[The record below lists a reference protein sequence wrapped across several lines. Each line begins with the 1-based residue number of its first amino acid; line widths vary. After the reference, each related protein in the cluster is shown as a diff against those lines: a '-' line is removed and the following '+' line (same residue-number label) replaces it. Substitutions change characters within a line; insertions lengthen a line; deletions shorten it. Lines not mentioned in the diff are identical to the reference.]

1 MKALRTGIAI
11 LVVAAVALSIG
22 VGVMA
27 ANGGDSRNET
37 FAQRFDRSAVTGV
50 PRVDPERRAELIRS
64 RALNRRYGLGEFA
77 PWPLNIK
84 DPELRA
90 LMIRSD
96 ALNRKYKL
104 GKYAPG
110 S

>member
-1 MKALRTGIAI
+1 MKALKTGIAT
-11 LVVAAVALSIG
+11 LVVAVALAIG

-27 ANGGDSRNET
+27 ANGGDSRSET

-96 ALNRKYKL
+96 ALNREYKL
-104 GKYAPG
+104 GEYAQG

>member
-1 MKALRTGIAI
+1 MKALRTGTAI
-11 LVVAAVALSIG
+11 LVAAAVALAIG

-27 ANGGDSRNET
+27 ANGDDSPSET

-50 PRVDPERRAELIRS
+50 PGVDPERRAELIRN
-64 RALNRRYGLGEFA
+64 RALNERYRLGEFA
-77 PWPLNIK
+77 WPFNIK

-96 ALNRKYKL
+96 ALNRMYKL

>member
-11 LVVAAVALSIG
+11 LVVAAVALAIG

-27 ANGGDSRNET
+27 STGGDSGSRPVARPT
-37 FAQRFDRSAVTGV
+37 TAT
-50 PRVDPERRAELIRS
+50 VDPERRAELIRS
-64 RALNRRYGLGEFA
+64 RALNERYGLGEFG
-77 PWPLNIK
+77 WPFNVK
-84 DPELRA
+84 DPERRA
-90 LMIRSD
+90 DLIRSD

-110 S
+110 K

>member
-11 LVVAAVALSIG
+11 LVVAAVALAIG

-64 RALNRRYGLGEFA
+64 RALNERYGLGEFA
-77 PWPLNIK
+77 WPFSIK

>member
-1 MKALRTGIAI
+1 MKALKIGIAT
-11 LVVAAVALSIG
+11 LVVATVALAVG

-27 ANGGDSRNET
+27 SSSGESRG
-37 FAQRFDRSAVTGV
+37 AVAESKNV
-50 PRVDPERRAELIRS
+50 VDPGRRAELIRS
-64 RALNRRYGLGEFA
+64 RALNERYGLGEFA
-77 PWPLNIK
+77 RWPFTIK

-104 GKYAPG
+104 GRYAPG

>member
-11 LVVAAVALSIG
+11 LVVAAVALAIG